1 MGCDLHFL
9 NHVRLMQVDRA
20 RTPWLVVGLHR
31 QMVGP
36 TSDPVNVLN
45 LARLQSDLEELFFQH
60 KVDLV
65 LQGGQCMVAERR
77 CSVEFPG
84 SVCFVFLMRWKL

>member
-1 MGCDLHFL
+1 MRGCTRTSAWASPP
-9 NHVRLMQVDRA
+9 VQVDRA

-45 LARLQSDLEELFFQH
+45 LARLQGNLEVLFLQH

-65 LQGGQCMVAERR
+65 LQGGQCMVA
-77 CSVEFPG
+77 
-84 SVCFVFLMRWKL
+84 